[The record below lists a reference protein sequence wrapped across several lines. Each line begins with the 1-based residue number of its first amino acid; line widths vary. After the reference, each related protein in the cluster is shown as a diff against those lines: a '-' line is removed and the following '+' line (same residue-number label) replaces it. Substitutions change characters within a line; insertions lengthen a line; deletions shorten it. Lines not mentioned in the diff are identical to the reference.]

1 MIDTLS
7 KILYSKWPTYPIYTD
22 NIEQNFKPGTFF
34 IRMLSIQT
42 TGIISNRRHT
52 AETYNISYWPV
63 NDNVEVMEMGGD
75 LMSLFETFTYG
86 SSKLHGQGMTFNVV
100 DTVGHLIITLYS
112 YKDIE
117 SEELD
122 NMKKVTVGVKL

>member
-7 KILYSKWPTYPIYTD
+7 NILYSKWTNYPIYTD

-34 IRMLSIQT
+34 IRMLSTQT

-52 AETYNISYWPV
+52 AETYDIAYWPIS
-63 NDNVEVMEMGGD
+63 DNVEVMEMGSS
-75 LMSLFETFTYG
+75 LISLFETFTYG
-86 SSKLHGQGMTFNVV
+86 TMTLHVQGMTYNIV
-100 DTVGHLIITLYS
+100 DTVGHLIITLYT

-117 SEELD
+117 SKELD
-122 NMKKVTVGVKL
+122 NMEKVTVGVEL